1 MVSQERVYNSDN
13 FSLEKEEGKHR
24 DKCGIVGIFHP
35 DEDVARSVFYALY
48 ALQHRGQE
56 SAGIASSA
64 QEGLRIFRNLGL
76 VSQVFKEETIESLS
90 GSFAVGHTRYSNTGS
105 NNIENSQPFLTD
117 CELGEIAICHNG
129 NIINSSSVREKISH
143 PLNTSSD
150 SADVLR
156 LVAESEGKNWE
167 EKIKN
172 ATSQLVGA
180 YSLIFLTR
188 DKLIGV
194 RDPFGIRPL
203 CFGTYNG
210 DGFVLA
216 SESPALDTIGANFVR
231 EIEPGE
237 IISIDRNGIDRDFL
251 ERDKQA
257 LCIFEFIYYA
267 RPASI
272 LEGKYVAE
280 ARLEMGKILA
290 DEHPVEADLVVAV
303 PDSGQWAAIGY
314 SKRSGIELLPVL
326 EKNRYIG
333 RTFIEPDQRIRDLGV
348 YLKLTTIRSLI
359 DGKRVV
365 VVDDSIVRGTT
376 TPKVVRMLKEAGAKE
391 VHGRIS
397 SPPIISPCFLG
408 IDTATP
414 EELIAFQKN
423 GNVEEIRKSIGVDS
437 LDSLGYLS
445 LTGTAKAIG
454 KSLEIF
460 CHGCFSGEYPM
471 PVPQARDKLVLAR

>member
-1 MVSQERVYNSDN
+1 MASQERYYSLDN
-13 FSLEKEEGKHR
+13 FSLEEEGKHR

-35 DEDVARSVFYALY
+35 KEDVARSVFYSLY

-56 SAGIASSA
+56 SAGIASSSK
-64 QEGLRIFRNLGL
+64 EGLKCFRDLGL
-76 VSQVFKEETIESLS
+76 VSQVFKEETIESLP
-90 GSFAVGHTRYSNTGS
+90 GSFAIGHTRYSNTGS
-105 NNIENSQPFLTD
+105 NSIENSQPFFTN

-129 NIINSSSVREKISH
+129 NIINSASVREKISH
-143 PLNTSSD
+143 PLNSSSD
-150 SADVLR
+150 SADILR
-156 LVAESEGKNWE
+156 LVAESEGKSWE

-172 ATSQLVGA
+172 AASQLVGA

-203 CFGTYNG
+203 CLGTYNG
-210 DGFVLA
+210 NGFVLA
-216 SESPALDTIGANFVR
+216 SESPALETIGAKFDR

-237 IISIDRNGIDRDFL
+237 MISISKDEKKSDYL
-251 ERDKQA
+251 EKGKQA
-257 LCIFEFIYYA
+257 LCIFELIYYA
-267 RPASI
+267 RPASF

-290 DEHPVEADLVVAV
+290 EEHPVEADLVVAV
-303 PDSGQWAAIGY
+303 PDSGQWAAIGFSER
-314 SKRSGIELLPVL
+314 SKIRLLPVL

-359 DGKRVV
+359 DNKRVV

-376 TPKVVRMLKEAGAKE
+376 TPKVVRMLREAGARE

-397 SPPIISPCFLG
+397 SPPIISPCFFG

-414 EELIAFQKN
+414 EELIAFQKC
-423 GNVEEIRKSIGVDS
+423 GKIEEIRHSIDA
-437 LDSLGYLS
+437 DSLGYISLS
-445 LTGTAKAIG
+445 GVARAIG
-454 KSLEIF
+454 KSLKIF

-471 PVPQARDKLVLAR
+471 PVPQIRNKLVLSR

>member
-1 MVSQERVYNSDN
+1 MASQERPYDSES
-13 FSLEKEEGKHR
+13 FSLEQEEGKHR
-24 DKCGIVGIFHP
+24 DKCGIVGIYHP

-56 SAGIASSA
+56 SAGIASSSK
-64 QEGLRIFRNLGL
+64 ERLRCFRDLGL
-76 VSQVFKEETIESLS
+76 VSQVFKEETIESLP

-105 NNIENSQPFLTD
+105 NNLENSQPFLTD

-143 PLNTSSD
+143 PLNSSSD
-150 SADVLR
+150 SADILR
-156 LVAESEGKNWE
+156 LVAESEGKSWE

-172 ATSQLVGA
+172 AASQLIGA

-210 DGFVLA
+210 EGFVLA
-216 SESPALDTIGANFVR
+216 SESPALDTIGANFIR
-231 EIEPGE
+231 EVEPGE
-237 IISIDRNGIDRDFL
+237 IVSISRGGTSSGYL

-267 RPASI
+267 RPASF

-290 DEHPVEADLVVAV
+290 EEHPVEADLVVAV

-314 SKRSGIELLPVL
+314 SRRSGIELLPVL

-348 YLKLTTIRSLI
+348 YLKLTTIKSLI

-376 TPKVVRMLKEAGAKE
+376 TPKVVKMLRDAGAKE

-397 SPPIISPCFLG
+397 SPPIISPCFFG
-408 IDTATP
+408 IDTASS
-414 EELIAFQKN
+414 EELIAFQKKGSVN
-423 GNVEEIRKSIGVDS
+423 EIREAIGA
-437 LDSLGYLS
+437 DSLGYLS
-445 LTGTAKAIG
+445 LNGAAKAIG
-454 KSLEIF
+454 RSLKIF

-471 PVPQARDKLVLAR
+471 PVPPIRNKLVLSR